1 MLSQWWTGE
10 EDADIFWRSVSSGG
24 RAKTRGQQGRSS
36 SAGHGDIIATDPIG
50 KPLIDLLTIE
60 IKKGYKATHVAEIF
74 DKPDRL
80 NPCEFEQ
87 WLKQVTESAS
97 QAKSYSWAIIHRRT
111 KRNPILY
118 MPWKMVE
125 ALKPLGVMNKPW
137 KIFFTF
143 HATIQMRTE
152 VKFKGR
158 PKKTLVRFERHRISG
173 VRLDEWLERVTPRLL
188 LRLHK
193 KVAA

>member
-1 MLSQWWTGE
+1 MIQKLKIEGMSCNSC
-10 EDADIFWRSVSSGG
+10 ANRV
-24 RAKTRGQQGRSS
+24 AKTLKEVPGVADARVSLADGLAEVET
-36 SAGHGDIIATDPIG
+36 SAAVDASV
-50 KPLIDLLTIE
+50 LTAAVE
-60 IKKGYKATHVAEIF
+60 KKGYKATHVAEIF